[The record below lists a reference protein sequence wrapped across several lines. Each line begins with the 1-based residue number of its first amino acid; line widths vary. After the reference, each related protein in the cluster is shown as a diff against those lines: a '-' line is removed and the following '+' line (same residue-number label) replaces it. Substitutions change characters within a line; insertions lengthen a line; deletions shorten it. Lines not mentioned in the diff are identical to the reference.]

1 MTFVGE
7 SGVDL
12 GGIKREF
19 FRLFMKELGNS
30 IFMQG
35 TGNNKFF
42 SFNMPAIQVST
53 GESLKY
59 IKYIITLLD
68 TQRKDFMHIGWYAG
82 ISFVQGGPGFPLLAD
97 AVYQYLHTGKTSNV
111 EINDEDLPLVIK
123 ELILQVI

>member
-19 FRLFMKELGNS
+19 FRLFIKELGKS

-35 TGNNKFF
+35 AGNNKFF

-53 GESLKY
+53 GESLKF
-59 IKYIITLLD
+59 IITLLD

-111 EINDEDLPLVIK
+111 EIDDEDLPLVIK